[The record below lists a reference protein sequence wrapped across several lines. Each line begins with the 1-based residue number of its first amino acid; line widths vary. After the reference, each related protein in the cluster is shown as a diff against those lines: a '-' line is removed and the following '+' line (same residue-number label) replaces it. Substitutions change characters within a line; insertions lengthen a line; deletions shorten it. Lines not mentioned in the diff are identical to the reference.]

1 MPGSEQGESQYRTLY
16 LNPEPPKFPN
26 LLITGGFLARGCGY
40 RCANTSAE
48 GTRLIMDIP
57 RPSNARAKMMRRIVL
72 GAAAILL
79 IGGVTYGLSRLRPAA
94 PSVDRATVWSD
105 EVKRGPMLR
114 ELRGI
119 GTLIPEDIQWIPAQT
134 EAQVDRIVLKPG
146 AIVKSDSI
154 ILELSNLTLKRDVL
168 DSEYQLK
175 AAEADYANLKVQVN
189 GELLNQKAAEAAV
202 RSEYEQA
209 KIQHAVDEKLAAEG
223 IGSTVTAELSKVKE
237 EQLGVRVQLEGERT
251 KNTADAAQ
259 ARLQAQQSHVDQQ
272 RALYELRHAEL
283 EALHVRAGLNGVLQ
297 LVPVEVGQHVLPGT
311 NLARVADPKKLKAEV
326 KVAET
331 QAKDAVIGQKATVD
345 TRNGVVAGHVSR
357 IDPSVQNGTVTVDV
371 AIDGPLP
378 DGARP
383 DLSVDGTIEVENLK
397 DVLYVGRPVHG
408 ASQST
413 ISLFKLSSD
422 GSEANRV
429 NVKLG
434 RSSVNTVE
442 ILQGLQVGDRVILSD
457 MSQWDNYDRVRLK

>member
-1 MPGSEQGESQYRTLY
+1 
-16 LNPEPPKFPN
+16 
-26 LLITGGFLARGCGY
+26 
-40 RCANTSAE
+40 
-48 GTRLIMDIP
+48 
-57 RPSNARAKMMRRIVL
+57 
-72 GAAAILL
+72 
-79 IGGVTYGLSRLRPAA
+79 
-94 PSVDRATVWSD
+94 
-105 EVKRGPMLR
+105 
-114 ELRGI
+114 
-119 GTLIPEDIQWIPAQT
+119 
-134 EAQVDRIVLKPG
+134 
-146 AIVKSDSI
+146 
-154 ILELSNLTLKRDVL
+154 
-168 DSEYQLK
+168 
-175 AAEADYANLKVQVN
+175 
-189 GELLNQKAAEAAV
+189 
-202 RSEYEQA
+202 
-209 KIQHAVDEKLAAEG
+209 
-223 IGSTVTAELSKVKE
+223 
-237 EQLGVRVQLEGERT
+237 
-251 KNTADAAQ
+251 
-259 ARLQAQQSHVDQQ
+259 
-272 RALYELRHAEL
+272 LYELRHAEL

-311 NLARVADPKKLKAEV
+311 NLARVADPKRLKAEI

-345 TRNGVVAGHVSR
+345 TRNGVVLGHVSR

-422 GSEANRV
+422 GSEATRV